1 MHETG
6 MVEPSPMV
14 IVEKA
19 EGKQADNKFIFE
31 DICIDAPESKI
42 QSVPEFP
49 CAAKLF
55 MGGRKAAWS
64 QLGVEVEAG
73 VVMGAFGCGGV
84 GSRADI
90 VIKRETPSLYCCM

>member
-42 QSVPEFP
+42 QSVPVLPWEE
-49 CAAKLF
+49 KLF
-55 MGGRKAAWS
+55 MAWMKAAWS
-64 QLGVEVEAG
+64 QLGGVADVGVGNRAG
-73 VVMGAFGCGGV
+73 WYNGE
-84 GSRADI
+84 GSRADDGDGSRANDG
-90 VIKRETPSLYCCM
+90 V